1 MYCPFCNADDTK
13 VVDSRLV
20 ADGGQVRR
28 RRECVD
34 CSERFTTYEL
44 AELVMPRVIKS
55 DGNREPFDE
64 DKLRAG
70 LQRALEKRPVSI
82 EQIEISLS
90 HIKHF
95 LQVTGEREIS
105 SRIIGEEVMR
115 QLQDLDEVAYI
126 RFASVYRSFQDLS
139 EFQDELNRLSDA
151 KPVIGA
157 KMSFSIHDREMM
169 ARALVMAAKG
179 RFTTAP
185 NPAVGCVISL
195 DENIVGEGYTKPVGG
210 NHAEIEALKMV
221 SDPTGCS
228 VYVTL
233 EPCSHQG
240 RTPPC
245 VGALIE
251 AGVAR
256 VVIACE
262 DPNPE
267 VCGQGIQLLK
277 DAGIEVDCGLL
288 EDQARALNQ
297 GFIKRHEHGLPWV
310 LVKMAASIDGRTAMA
325 SGQSQW
331 VTTPA
336 SRHDVQKLRA
346 KSCAIITGIG
356 TQLMDDP
363 SLTVRIT
370 SEQLGVED
378 ELQQPLRVVVDSQLQ
393 MQSTARMLTQP
404 GNTLIA
410 TLDGESQRER
420 AVALVAAGAEVIFC
434 LHRVSTLIYMHY

>member
-1 MYCPFCNADDTK
+1 
-13 VVDSRLV
+13 
-20 ADGGQVRR
+20 
-28 RRECVD
+28 
-34 CSERFTTYEL
+34 
-44 AELVMPRVIKS
+44 
-55 DGNREPFDE
+55 
-64 DKLRAG
+64 
-70 LQRALEKRPVSI
+70 
-82 EQIEISLS
+82 
-90 HIKHF
+90 
-95 LQVTGEREIS
+95 
-105 SRIIGEEVMR
+105 
-115 QLQDLDEVAYI
+115 
-126 RFASVYRSFQDLS
+126 
-139 EFQDELNRLSDA
+139 
-151 KPVIGA
+151 
-157 KMSFSIHDREMM
+157 MSFSIHDREMM

-420 AVALVAAGAEVIFC
+420 AVALVAAGAEVIFLPAQGKHVD
-434 LHRVSTLIYMHY
+434 LHALLRELAERQCNSVMVEAGAGLAGGFIAEGLLDELVCYWAPKLFGSEARPMFNLPINTIDAHLALSIQDIRQIGEDLRITMYPDKDY